1 MHFKEVFI
9 MDTLWDFI
17 MLVILTTLS
26 TSTGMMY
33 LNLVGTWYDS
43 PINIVF
49 WGELGFLVLTAY
61 FAGRVIRALVAAFL
75 RSKRARKPM
84 MK

>member
-1 MHFKEVFI
+1 

-33 LNLVGTWYDS
+33 LSLVGTWYDS
-43 PINIVF
+43 PINIVLF
-49 WGELGFLVLTAY
+49 MELGFLVLTAY
-61 FAGRVIRALVAAFL
+61 FAGRVIRAFVTAF